1 MPILSFL
8 KAFRDTLFI
17 IELLKI
23 ELKSYDYSTQ
33 I

>member
-1 MPILSFL
+1 MPILSPL
-8 KAFRDTLFI
+8 KAFYDTLFI
-17 IELLKI
+17 IKLLKI